1 MSSGEGGSGG
11 LPEGPLDVGR
21 QGRQVRGRPPPQP
34 FLPPLFAPTPRAR
47 ETCIPPP
54 TPPPPAAA
62 AGGLTQRTR
71 RCGW

>member
-34 FLPPLFAPTPRAR
+34 F
-47 ETCIPPP
+47 
-54 TPPPPAAA
+54 PPPPPRPSWSISSYESPTKAM
-62 AGGLTQRTR
+62 L
-71 RCGW
+71 

>member
-34 FLPPLFAPTPRAR
+34 FLPPSNAR
-47 ETCIPPP
+47 EPHVANFLICVFD
-54 TPPPPAAA
+54 
-62 AGGLTQRTR
+62 
-71 RCGW
+71 